1 MAEQEVKAQDIQQ
14 DAQKSG
20 APIDGSTSAQGQA
33 DVVGDGLDLSLI
45 DDVPVHISVE
55 VGCKEM
61 PVKEVLALQRG
72 SVVDLER
79 MAGEPL
85 DVLVNGMLV
94 ARGEVVM
101 IDGQYG
107 VRLTEVVSPAKR
119 HRRAT
124 ATS

>member
-1 MAEQEVKAQDIQQ
+1 MAEQEVNVQ

-20 APIDGSTSAQGQA
+20 AHVDVHAPAQGQV
-33 DVVGDGLDLSLI
+33 DMVDDELDLSLI
-45 DDVPVHISVE
+45 DEVPVHISVE

-61 PVKEVLALQRG
+61 SVKDVLALRRG
-72 SVVDLER
+72 AVVDLER

-101 IDGQYG
+101 TDGQYG
-107 VRLTEVVSPAKR
+107 VRLTEVVSPSR
-119 HRRAT
+119 RQRRARV
-124 ATS
+124 AS